1 MSYCKFRGRIL
12 IQDQSHTFV
21 EIDHDLMYM
30 VFHSLP
36 LNQEGIV
43 VGFKGKYVHK
53 ILVNCLLKPVQAKV
67 WLDELTHPA

>member
-21 EIDHDLMYM
+21 EIDHDLMSM

-53 ILVNCLLKPVQAKV
+53 LLVNCLFKPVQAKV
-67 WLDELTHPA
+67 WLDELTLPA